1 MWIWAIRIISVF
13 SIQIKCFEIFL
24 IWPSFL
30 LWCCSGLSGFMH
42 TVPILYERHL
52 TIPIESM
59 YNDNK
64 CRLLIMRCKLL
75 EWYYILWN
83 QSGKSCL
90 PFIGDVWAKKYK
102 IRVRYFVNLKK
113 VLFNWMSSSIPS
125 SWVRLHCSALLL
137 LALRLPAAA
146 GMRSAVLDLA
156 GI

>member
-1 MWIWAIRIISVF
+1 
-13 SIQIKCFEIFL
+13 
-24 IWPSFL
+24 
-30 LWCCSGLSGFMH
+30 MH

-113 VLFNWMSSSIPS
+113 VLLNWMSSSIPS
-125 SWVRLHCSALLL
+125 SCVRLNCSALMQLRLIWSLALLCLQACGLL
-137 LALRLPAAA
+137 LLSYIWREFKQDTRLYYLFFY
-146 GMRSAVLDLA
+146 SST
-156 GI
+156 